1 MGQAMKLALVSM
13 IRDEADILPAFLE
26 HASELFDMGFLLDH
40 RSSDGSQ
47 KIMDDFCSGF
57 SGWSYFKLDFPGR
70 HQRDMSNIF
79 MRRAFDAEVDAVIF
93 LDADEFID
101 CTKEELLSKTCCL
114 NEEQEIG
121 LLRWIPCVP
130 KTFSNSQFDLDEPLY
145 VAQHPSP
152 ASLVA
157 PKVVVTRQIFL
168 DANGMLRVT
177 QGNHAVE
184 GGQAPWPTR
193 EIGCIY
199 HVPIRSRQQLFR
211 KAVLGATSNL
221 CDGNSMRDLAFQ
233 KKDMVEMIGAGQ
245 LTVSRLR
252 SMATNYPQVREEV
265 EPISSPDLVSAGF
278 EFRKLNVARSRK
290 HIRRPKPVSD
300 YVIVANALRD
310 ARIEIPDETTFTF
323 CQNTVRLDIR
333 SAPFADVPEMRA
345 ALQRL
350 RTELANLERI
360 QPDHERLQSDVI
372 SLTADRERLQAELCA
387 LTIET
392 ERAES
397 DRQKLRAEVHSLL
410 ASRSW
415 RITAPLRAISRMRF
429 WRRSRPNVA
438 A

>member
-1 MGQAMKLALVSM
+1 M
-13 IRDEADILPAFLE
+13 
-26 HASELFDMGFLLDH
+26 
-40 RSSDGSQ
+40 
-47 KIMDDFCSGF
+47 
-57 SGWSYFKLDFPGR
+57 
-70 HQRDMSNIF
+70 
-79 MRRAFDAEVDAVIF
+79 
-93 LDADEFID
+93 
-101 CTKEELLSKTCCL
+101 
-114 NEEQEIG
+114 
-121 LLRWIPCVP
+121 
-130 KTFSNSQFDLDEPLY
+130 
-145 VAQHPSP
+145 
-152 ASLVA
+152 
-157 PKVVVTRQIFL
+157 VVTRQIFL
-168 DANGMLRVT
+168 HANGMLRVT

-211 KAVLGATSNL
+211 KAVLGATSNF

>member
-1 MGQAMKLALVSM
+1 
-13 IRDEADILPAFLE
+13 
-26 HASELFDMGFLLDH
+26 
-40 RSSDGSQ
+40 
-47 KIMDDFCSGF
+47 
-57 SGWSYFKLDFPGR
+57 
-70 HQRDMSNIF
+70 
-79 MRRAFDAEVDAVIF
+79 
-93 LDADEFID
+93 
-101 CTKEELLSKTCCL
+101 
-114 NEEQEIG
+114 
-121 LLRWIPCVP
+121 
-130 KTFSNSQFDLDEPLY
+130 
-145 VAQHPSP
+145 
-152 ASLVA
+152 
-157 PKVVVTRQIFL
+157 
-168 DANGMLRVT
+168 
-177 QGNHAVE
+177 
-184 GGQAPWPTR
+184 
-193 EIGCIY
+193 
-199 HVPIRSRQQLFR
+199 
-211 KAVLGATSNL
+211 
-221 CDGNSMRDLAFQ
+221 
-233 KKDMVEMIGAGQ
+233 
-245 LTVSRLR
+245 
-252 SMATNYPQVREEV
+252 
-265 EPISSPDLVSAGF
+265 VSAGF

-429 WRRSRPNVA
+429 
-438 A
+438 